1 MTKTSMSI
9 HRALAELKLLDKR
22 IHAAVAERFVAVT
35 SGEKAPVHYPSIEVF
50 EKEAKASVDKVNDLI
65 ERRKVIKSAI
75 IASNAVTLVR
85 IAGVEMTVAEAIDRR
100 DTGIE
105 YDEQLLVNLRNQLMN
120 ADREKLR
127 LEADLRERTQ
137 KHIEV
142 SFPKEGTHKPEEVAE
157 AEEAFMKRHEVKL
170 LDPAD
175 IRAMIKKLQDDIEQF
190 KAEVDYS
197 LSESNTQT
205 LIEV

>member
-22 IHAAVAERFVAVT
+22 IHAAVAERFVTVT
-35 SGEKAPVHYPSIEVF
+35 SGEKAPAHYPSIEVF

-105 YDEQLLVNLRNQLMN
+105 YDEQLFINLRNQLMN

-142 SFPKEGTHKPEEVAE
+142 SFPKEGTHKAEEVAE